1 TALPGHLARP
11 APVLRVPVV
20 GLRAVLPRR
29 AGLPHPPPAPG
40 PRRGGAR
47 GPRRR
52 RRTRTCARR
61 AGCCRRWHRGRHRQ
75 PRGHRSGTGEPA
87 GGRGRAAPRTTAER
101 PQNTSSSPAR
111 GAHPPPWTGRGGRGC
126 SHRSAGAVTGAAR
139 PAPGSCPGR
148 GPAASRIAA
157 WPWTGPRTPCAP
169 SRTRAAEAGAV
180 RLAGDEP
187 LAMLEDVLGS
197 FPDVPVNIDVKTPTA
212 IGPAVA
218 AISRTRSAE
227 RVCIA
232 GFDGDVVRKTLATLH
247 AATGITAV
255 RSPSRRVIGQ
265 FVAAR
270 AVEAPNA
277 VISRLLAPYG
287 ALQVP
292 LSHRGV
298 QIVTE
303 ANVAAAHRA
312 GCEVHVWTVDDPVT
326 MRDLLVTGVD
336 GIITNR
342 VDLLSELLDGTRPAT
357 PGRTPHER

>member
-1 TALPGHLARP
+1 MLSSISRSSD
-11 APVLRVPVV
+11 R
-20 GLRAVLPRR
+20 RR
-29 AGLPHPPPAPG
+29 APRSRFLPG
-40 PRRGGAR
+40 PR
-47 GPRRR
+47 PRRIAHR
-52 RRTRTCARR
+52 GLALDGAENTLRAFEDALR
-61 AGCCRRWHRGRHRQ
+61 AGADMLETDIHATRDGL
-75 PRGHRSGTGEPA
+75 A
-87 GGRGRAAPRTTAER
+87 L
-101 PQNTSSSPAR
+101 
-111 GAHPPPWTGRGGRGC
+111 
-126 SHRSAGAVTGAAR
+126 AVHDEDLL
-139 PAPGSCPGR
+139 
-148 GPAASRIAA
+148 RIA
-157 WPWTGPRTPCAP
+157 GDPRRIEAL
-169 SRTRAAEAGAV
+169 SAAEAGAV

-255 RSPSRRVIGQ
+255 RSPSRGVIGQ

-303 ANVAAAHRA
+303 ANVAAAHWA

>member
-1 TALPGHLARP
+1 DMLETDIHATRDGLALAVHDEDL
-11 APVLRVPVV
+11 LRIA
-20 GLRAVLPRR
+20 GDPRR
-29 AGLPHPPPAPG
+29 IEAL
-40 PRRGGAR
+40 
-47 GPRRR
+47 
-52 RRTRTCARR
+52 
-61 AGCCRRWHRGRHRQ
+61 
-75 PRGHRSGTGEPA
+75 S
-87 GGRGRAAPRTTAER
+87 
-101 PQNTSSSPAR
+101 
-111 GAHPPPWTGRGGRGC
+111 
-126 SHRSAGAVTGAAR
+126 
-139 PAPGSCPGR
+139 
-148 GPAASRIAA
+148 
-157 WPWTGPRTPCAP
+157 
-169 SRTRAAEAGAV
+169 AAEAGAV

-218 AISRTRSAE
+218 A
-227 RVCIA
+227 
-232 GFDGDVVRKTLATLH
+232 DVVRKALATLH

-255 RSPSRRVIGQ
+255 RSPSRGVIGQ

-312 GCEVHVWTVDDPVT
+312 GCEV
-326 MRDLLVTGVD
+326 
-336 GIITNR
+336 
-342 VDLLSELLDGTRPAT
+342 
-357 PGRTPHER
+357 